1 MKIKFHLEFLF
12 STSPKILENKL
23 YTSSGLAEW
32 FCDDVLVDGKKFAFY
47 WDKFPEEAMLLDL
60 KTNHFIK
67 FQWMEDY
74 EDGNEC
80 YFEISTKLDPM
91 TKATTVQIV
100 DFCHA
105 NEQENI
111 TMLWNQQITKL
122 RRLLGA

>member
-1 MKIKFHLEFLF
+1 
-12 STSPKILENKL
+12 
-23 YTSSGLAEW
+23 
-32 FCDDVLVDGKKFAFY
+32 
-47 WDKFPEEAMLLDL
+47 MLIDL

-105 NEQENI
+105 NEQENS